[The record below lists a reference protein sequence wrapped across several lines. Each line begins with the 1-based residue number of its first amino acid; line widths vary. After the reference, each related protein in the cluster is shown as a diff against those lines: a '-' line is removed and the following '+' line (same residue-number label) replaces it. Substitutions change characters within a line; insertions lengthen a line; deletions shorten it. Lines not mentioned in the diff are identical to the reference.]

1 MSFDS
6 TKRTLEKLLEQVSSG
21 ALQLPEFQ
29 RDYVWTDEA
38 VISLL
43 CSIARGYPVG
53 ALLLLERGGEV
64 DFKPRLIEG
73 VKLANA
79 PQPDE
84 LLLDGQQRMTS
95 LFQTFYS
102 TEPARLKNAKNQR
115 IERYVFLNIRTAIAE
130 GAHLEEAFELLP
142 VDKKRMTNFGRDI
155 ELDLSTPDGQ
165 YEHHMFPMNQ
175 VFDDDDWIYG
185 WRDYWRARDVDLNEA
200 ERALKK
206 IIRTIQKYEMPV
218 IRLSKD
224 NGREAV
230 CTIFEKVN
238 VGGVKLDA
246 FELVTAIYAGSNF
259 DLREDW
265 SGTADARGRL
275 GRIRD
280 STHKHGVHAELK
292 PVDFLQAC
300 TVLHTMDEREKAA
313 SAGKSGLNL
322 PQVTCQREALLRL
335 PLEAYQRHAPAV
347 ERGYIEAGS
356 FLNDQKIFWA
366 RDLPYPAQVAV
377 LAAVF
382 ARMGNTPR
390 HVGHY
395 QKLAQWFWSV
405 VLGEYY
411 GAATETKIARDV
423 AELYG
428 WLNEGP
434 PPRTLAET
442 LFQMSRLKSL
452 RSRGSAAYK
461 GFHALL
467 MRQGCRDFLSGKPVE
482 LITVF
487 SNPLDIHHIFPR
499 VWCEAQGIPAKRYNS
514 IINKTA
520 LSAQTNRL
528 LGGKAPSAYLLEIQK
543 RSGQSNSDL
552 DTILR
557 THLIDPDLLRADDFE
572 AFFEDRARKLGQLAS
587 EAMGRDIVHDWLQP
601 DGADATDEDLS
612 LDEEESIEEAAWS

>member
-6 TKRTLEKLLEQVSSG
+6 TKKTLEKLLEQVSAG

-73 VKLANA
+73 VTLSDAV
-79 PQPDE
+79 QPEE

-95 LFQTFYS
+95 LFQTLYS

-115 IERYVFLNIRTAIAE
+115 IERHVFLNIRHAISE
-130 GAHLEEAFELLP
+130 GVQLEEAFELLP
-142 VDKKRMTNFGRDI
+142 ADKRRMKSFGREVDI
-155 ELDLSTPDGQ
+155 DLSTPEGQ
-165 YEHHMFPMNQ
+165 FAQHMFPMDQ
-175 VFDDDDWIYG
+175 VFDEDDWIYG
-185 WRDYWRARDVDLNEA
+185 WRDYWRARDIDVNDT
-200 ERALKK
+200 ERSLKR

-218 IRLSKD
+218 IRLLKD

-246 FELVTAIYAGSNF
+246 FELVTAIYAGSDF

-265 SGTADARGRL
+265 SGTAQLHGRL
-275 GRIRD
+275 GRIRA
-280 STHKHGVHAELK
+280 STHEHGVHAELK

-313 SAGKSGLNL
+313 RDGKEGLDL
-322 PQVTCQREALLRL
+322 PQVTCRRDALLKL
-335 PLEAYQRHAPAV
+335 PLDAYQNHAPAV
-347 ERGYIEAGS
+347 EQGYIEAGS
-356 FLNDQKIFWA
+356 FLNDQKIFWS

-377 LAAVF
+377 IAALF
-382 ARMGNTPR
+382 ARLGKTAR

-411 GAATETKIARDV
+411 GSATETKIARDV
-423 AELYG
+423 AELTA
-428 WLNEGP
+428 WLNDGP
-434 PPRTLAET
+434 SPRTLNET
-442 LFQMSRLKSL
+442 LFQLSRLKSL

-482 LITVF
+482 LMTVF

-499 VWCEAQGIPAKRYNS
+499 AWCDARGIAPARYNS

-520 LSAQTNRL
+520 LSAQTNRII
-528 LGGKAPSAYLLEIQK
+528 GGRAPSAYLDDIRK
-543 RSGQSNSDL
+543 RSGQSDAEL
-552 DTILR
+552 DAILG
-557 THLIDPDLLRADDFE
+557 THLINSAFLRSDDFE
-572 AFFEDRARKLGQLAS
+572 AFFEDRARRLGQLAS
-587 EAMGRDIVHDWLQP
+587 EAMGRDIMHDWLQP
-601 DGADATDEDLS
+601 ESADGADEDLS
-612 LDEEESIEEAAWS
+612 LDEEESIEEAA